1 MSNFYLIYNPLKIQ
15 LIVSCSERT
24 IVSSMVGYFHDVIGN
39 GETYGK
45 HSQLSLANQ
54 RHQHNIV
61 QSGSSTLLAKVAT
74 NSPSSASEIKEQIE
88 WLHYE
93 NINLLSSTSYTSNS
107 WNIYNNK
114 SSAKFQ
120 NCTFSSSNIL
130 LVLGY
135 KTGFSIW
142 VIGVSFNTFLV
153 KKIW

>member
-1 MSNFYLIYNPLKIQ
+1 
-15 LIVSCSERT
+15 
-24 IVSSMVGYFHDVIGN
+24 MVGYFHDVIGN

-45 HSQLSLANQ
+45 HSQLSLHPNQ

-74 NSPSSASEIKEQIE
+74 NSLSSASEIKEQIE

-93 NINLLSSTSYTSNS
+93 NINLLSSTSYTNNS
-107 WNIYNNK
+107 WNIYNYTGSQQSSNK

-142 VIGVSFNTFLV
+142 VIDVSFV
-153 KKIW
+153 K

>member
-1 MSNFYLIYNPLKIQ
+1 
-15 LIVSCSERT
+15 
-24 IVSSMVGYFHDVIGN
+24 MVGYFHDVIGN

-45 HSQLSLANQ
+45 HSQLQLQNQ

-74 NSPSSASEIKEQIE
+74 NSPSSAYEIKEQIE

-93 NINLLSSTSYTSNS
+93 NINLLSSTSYNSNS
-107 WNIYNNK
+107 WNIFNNSSNQTSNK
-114 SSAKFQ
+114 SSAEFQ
-120 NCTFSSSNIL
+120 NYTFSSSNIL

-142 VIGVSFNTFLV
+142 VIDVSSHKQLCYFR
-153 KKIW
+153 I

>member
-1 MSNFYLIYNPLKIQ
+1 
-15 LIVSCSERT
+15 
-24 IVSSMVGYFHDVIGN
+24 MVGYFHDVIGN
-39 GETYGK
+39 GENYNK
-45 HSQLSLANQ
+45 HSQLTTNQ

-61 QSGSSTLLAKVAT
+61 QSGSSTLLAKMPT

-93 NINLLSSTSYTSNS
+93 TINLLSTTNYTNNS
-107 WNIYNNK
+107 WNMYNNNQTCSGANFK

-120 NCTFSSSNIL
+120 NCTFSASNIL

-142 VIGVSFNTFLV
+142 VIDVSLRQLKQQQKLCELTGDA
-153 KKIW
+153 